1 MANTTNNTVKLKK
14 NMISISFQ
22 TRRMI
27 NTKYKMI
34 KKMNPT
40 NRKYRIM
47 MKMQRMLILTIT
59 KGSMLMTTLV
69 KSINVLIQ
77 EHILNQRIYAGEFIL
92 LLIRGSLLKLSYM
105 VKLCWEILLDH
116 LFWLTLHMP
125 SKRFWI
131 LRSQLDITSRH
142 QTKEETQL
150 HQTPELD
157 PWSKKWLVDYSKIK
171 TQIMNMT
178 MIIKRTLNQ

>member
-1 MANTTNNTVKLKK
+1 MVNTTNNTEKLKK
-14 NMISISFQ
+14 NMILISFQ
-22 TRRMI
+22 TTRMT

-34 KKMNPT
+34 MKKKNS
-40 NRKYRIM
+40 RKHRKM
-47 MKMQRMLILTIT
+47 MKTQRMLILTIT

-116 LFWLTLHMP
+116 LLWLTLHMP